1 MYLTRLTLDPRCAQA
16 RRDLADAYDMH
27 RTLSRAFVMGNDELP
42 TRFLWRL
49 ERDTNPW
56 THPTVLVQARHA
68 GEWDSLQ
75 SLPGYLQK
83 SAEHKTV
90 ELDRLVQAGTY
101 RFRLM
106 ANPTVTR
113 QGKRYGLLDEVAQL
127 EWLKR
132 QGVRHGFGVKASVV
146 SASDLLES
154 KRKPGGSITVQQVC
168 FDGVL
173 EVQEPSSVRNALLD
187 GIGHAKAFGC
197 GLLSLARA

>member
-1 MYLTRLTLDPRCAQA
+1 MYLTRLILDPRSAQA

-27 RTLSRAFVMGNDELP
+27 RTLSRAFVTVDAEQPM
-42 TRFLWRL
+42 RFLWRL

-56 THPTVLVQARHA
+56 THPTVLVQSRNA
-68 GEWDSLQ
+68 GKWDSLQ

-83 SAEHKTV
+83 PAESKTV
-90 ELDRLVQAGTY
+90 ELDRHVQAGTY

-113 QGKRYGLLDEVAQL
+113 QGKRYGLMDEVAQL

-132 QGVRHGFGVKASVV
+132 QGARHGFAVKAGVV
-146 SASDLLES
+146 SASHLLES
-154 KRKPGGSITVQQVC
+154 KRKPGGNITVQQVC

-173 EVQEPSSVRNALLD
+173 EVHEPSSVRNALLD
-187 GIGHAKAFGC
+187 GVGPAKAFGC
-197 GLLSLARA
+197 GLLSLART